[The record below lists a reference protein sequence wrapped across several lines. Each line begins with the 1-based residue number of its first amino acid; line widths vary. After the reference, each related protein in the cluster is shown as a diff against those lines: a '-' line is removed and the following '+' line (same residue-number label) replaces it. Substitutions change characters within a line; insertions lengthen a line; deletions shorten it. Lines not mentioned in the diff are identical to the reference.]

1 MINKLKQVQQ
11 NMKKVN
17 WGIIIILYVLQI
29 LIFQFMLR
37 VTFPV
42 IQANLGELQMFDM
55 MKNGYDVSVAEQI
68 LAVMGE
74 EGRNLYLHVQMPID
88 FVYPV
93 LMAVVYYLVLV
104 KTSTTFRYS
113 YYVFP
118 VLLTLCDWMENV
130 CIIWMLSGHMV
141 TRGLV
146 AFCNICTRTKAIV
159 GDYILYF
166 ASLIGIVV
174 YLVRWFRNR
183 HINKN
188 TEEDERG

>member
-55 MKNGYDVSVAEQI
+55 MKNGYDVSIAERI

-118 VLLTLCDWMENV
+118 MLLILCDWMENV
-130 CIIWMLSGHMV
+130 CIIWMLSGHEV
-141 TRGLV
+141 TSGLV
-146 AFCNICTRTKAIV
+146 AFCNVCTRTKAIV

-188 TEEDERG
+188 TEEDGRG

>member
-11 NMKKVN
+11 NTKKVN
-17 WGIIIILYVLQI
+17 WGIIIILYVVQI

-55 MKNGYDVSVAEQI
+55 MKNGYDVSIAERI

-174 YLVRWFRNR
+174 YVIRWIRNR
-183 HINKN
+183 VANK
-188 TEEDERG
+188 TEKS

>member
-55 MKNGYDVSVAEQI
+55 MKNGYDVSIAERI

-188 TEEDERG
+188 TEEDGRG

>member
-11 NMKKVN
+11 NTKKVN

-55 MKNGYDVSVAEQI
+55 MKNGYDVSIAERI

-188 TEEDERG
+188 TEEDGRG

>member
-11 NMKKVN
+11 NTKKVN

-42 IQANLGELQMFDM
+42 IQENLGELQMFDM

-118 VLLTLCDWMENV
+118 VLLILCDWMENI

-174 YLVRWFRNR
+174 YVIRWFRNR

>member
-11 NMKKVN
+11 NTKKVN

-42 IQANLGELQMFDM
+42 IQENLGELQMFDM

-74 EGRNLYLHVQMPID
+74 EGRNLYLHVKMPID

-118 VLLTLCDWMENV
+118 VLLILCDWMENI

-174 YLVRWFRNR
+174 YVIRWFRNR

>member
-11 NMKKVN
+11 NTKKVN

-42 IQANLGELQMFDM
+42 IQENLGELQMFDM
-55 MKNGYDVSVAEQI
+55 MKNGYDVSIAERI

-118 VLLTLCDWMENV
+118 VLLILCDWMENI

-174 YLVRWFRNR
+174 YVIRWFRNR